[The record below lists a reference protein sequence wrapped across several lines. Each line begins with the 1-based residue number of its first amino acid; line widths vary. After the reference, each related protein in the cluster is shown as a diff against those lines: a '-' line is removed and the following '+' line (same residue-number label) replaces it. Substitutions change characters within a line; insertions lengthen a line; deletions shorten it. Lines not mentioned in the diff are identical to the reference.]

1 MSDSMILYAGIFCF
15 GFILLA
21 FALTVIEF
29 RQMRSRYNEDAT
41 GGPHGPP

>member
-21 FALTVIEF
+21 FVLTIIEF
-29 RQMRSRYNEDAT
+29 RQMRHKHNEDAT
-41 GGPHGPP
+41 DRPRGSP